1 MRKFIAQQNPM
12 LVNLIGGCII
22 YYVAGVVISSAII
35 LRFAPHNLFSYIAG
49 FTLGVIFSVFQ
60 VVHMFIGIQGM
71 LEEGEEKHALMR
83 SLKRYAI
90 RILLLI
96 VIYLL
101 VLYFLGLESVLM
113 TVIGMMGL
121 KVAAYIQ
128 PFTDKLVSKILK

>member
-1 MRKFIAQQNPM
+1 M

-35 LRFAPHNLFSYIAG
+35 LRFAPHNLFSDLAG
-49 FTLGVIFSVFQ
+49 FSVGVIFSIVQ
-60 VVHMFIGIQGM
+60 VIHMFIGIQGM
-71 LEEGEEKHALMR
+71 LEEDGQKQALMR
-83 SLKRYAI
+83 SIRMYAI

-96 VIYLL
+96 VIYVT

-113 TVIGMMGL
+113 SVIGMMGL